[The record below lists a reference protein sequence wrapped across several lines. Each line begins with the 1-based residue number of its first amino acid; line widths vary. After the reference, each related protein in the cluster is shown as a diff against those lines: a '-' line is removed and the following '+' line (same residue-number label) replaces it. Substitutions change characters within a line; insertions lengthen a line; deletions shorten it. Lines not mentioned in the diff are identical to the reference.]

1 MAAIVVAACGVPV
14 VKHGNR
20 AASSLSGGADT
31 LEALGVRI
39 DLGPDEV
46 ARCVAEVGIGFCFA
60 PMFHPSYRYAG
71 AARREIG
78 VPTVFNLLGP
88 LTNPAGPRAGL
99 IGCAFGD
106 LAEVMAGVFAA
117 RRCSVLVVHGDDGL
131 DELTT
136 TTTSTIW
143 RVQAGTIDRLTFD
156 PAGFGFARAELSEL
170 VGGDAEFNA
179 AEARSVFSGATGPV
193 RDAVVLNAAGAMVAH
208 AGLSS
213 SRRVAAGLGGRVGTR
228 CGSDRQRG
236 RRRAARP
243 LGAVHPVAAGSRR
256 RRGHCAAANRAERA
270 VAAHAAEA
278 AAPSPGERPSRRWRA
293 RSGCP
298 ERPASGPAARS
309 PRRVRRPAGLGVE
322 DRSARPRT
330 ARRPRASAAPRG
342 RRCPRRPAGR
352 AGPPPG
358 ASRRRRPAG
367 PPPIRRPSPGRAAA
381 ARATASRWRPRRGRA
396 AARRS
401 RSGRA
406 RPAPDL
412 IDGRRQ
418 RRVDRPRRS
427 ASAAAPDRRRVIVGR
442 SRPGRPDTVTPHAG
456 GRTARAAPSAPAGWC
471 RCALR

>member
-1 MAAIVVAACGVPV
+1 MTAAAQVPTWPLVLARLTECEPLAPGQAAWAMDQIMTGAATPAQIAAFGVSMKMKRPTPAEVSELADTMLSHARRVPTDVIGTDTVDVVGTGGDGANTVNLSTMSAVVVAACGVPV

-39 DLGPDEV
+39 DLGPDDV

-60 PMFHPSYRYAG
+60 PVFHPSYKYAG

-88 LTNPAGPRAGL
+88 LTNPAGPRSGL

-106 LAEVMAGVFAA
+106 LAEVMAGVFAT

-156 PAGFGFARAELSEL
+156 PAGFGFPRAELSEL

-213 SRRVAAGLGGRVGTR
+213 SAEWLPSWEAGL
-228 CGSDRQRG
+228 
-236 RRRAARP
+236 
-243 LGAVHPVAAGSRR
+243 SR
-256 RRGHCAAANRAERA
+256 
-270 VAAHAAEA
+270 AAEA
-278 AAPSPGERPSRRWRA
+278 IDSGAAGELLDRWA
-293 RSGCP
+293 RFTQS
-298 ERPASGPAARS
+298 
-309 PRRVRRPAGLGVE
+309 L
-322 DRSARPRT
+322 
-330 ARRPRASAAPRG
+330 
-342 RRCPRRPAGR
+342 
-352 AGPPPG
+352 
-358 ASRRRRPAG
+358 
-367 PPPIRRPSPGRAAA
+367 
-381 ARATASRWRPRRGRA
+381 
-396 AARRS
+396 
-401 RSGRA
+401 
-406 RPAPDL
+406 
-412 IDGRRQ
+412 
-418 RRVDRPRRS
+418 
-427 ASAAAPDRRRVIVGR
+427 
-442 SRPGRPDTVTPHAG
+442 
-456 GRTARAAPSAPAGWC
+456 
-471 RCALR
+471 